1 MRYCPTCDAE
11 YREARIL
18 CADDG
23 TPLLG
28 RKAWEEALERQGRIP
43 RPLLRLSTVTV
54 LGSLFEAEELAHRLR
69 AEGIEATVA
78 STKPAILGSI
88 TSPVHEAF
96 ALVVPEAEQEQ
107 AFVFVTA
114 WRADLEVSTDEAAQ
128 AAEEE
133 ERATETP

>member
-28 RKAWEEALERQGRIP
+28 RQAWAAALELQGRTP
-43 RPLLRLSTVTV
+43 RPLLRLATVTV
-54 LGSLFEAEELAHRLR
+54 LESLFAAEELAHRLR
-69 AEGIEATVA
+69 DEGVESTVA
-78 STKPAILGSI
+78 STKPAILGSL

-96 ALVVPEAEQEQ
+96 AIVVPETEKER

-114 WRADLEVSTDEAAQ
+114 WRADLEATTDEASK
-128 AAEEE
+128 AAEDE
-133 ERATETP
+133 ERAHEPR